1 MLVGFYVR
9 FVPLRKLRM
18 EEKLKEK
25 FLGYDERRR
34 EKDEVVP

>member
-1 MLVGFYVR
+1 
-9 FVPLRKLRM
+9 M